1 MKNPSKLVF
10 LAGFLSLLLAS
21 PAVGQITNAI
31 TFQTSF
37 PFYAGNS
44 KMPAGAYKVT
54 QPQGTEQ
61 TLLQIESSNGSHS
74 AFLDVMPTTSESPH
88 AQSDVTF
95 NKYGQVEYLNMLW
108 IQGQN
113 YGMQVLPTKAEQMA
127 GKATPASRHSLPVKS
142 GN

>member
-1 MKNPSKLVF
+1 MTTPRKLMF
-10 LAGFLSLLLAS
+10 LAGLLSLLLAS
-21 PAVGQITNAI
+21 PAVGQITNGI
-31 TFQTSF
+31 TFQTTF

-54 QPQGTEQ
+54 QTDGSEQ
-61 TLLQIESSNGSHS
+61 TLLLIESSNGSHS

-88 AQSDVTF
+88 TRSDVTF
-95 NKYGQVEYLNMLW
+95 NKYGNVDYLNMLW

-113 YGMQVLPTKAEQMA
+113 YGMQVVPTKAEQMA
-127 GKATPASRHSLPVKS
+127 GKAATASRHSLPVKA